1 MIHKEVEIPPSPTHS
16 MVSVGYKPLELN
28 AKPLELTYN
37 NSQAWLVRGIEYI
50 NPTAL
55 LTTQEALDLIVAN
68 APDISNAA

>member
-1 MIHKEVEIPPSPTHS
+1 MISEEVEIPIPAHS
-16 MVSVGYKPLELN
+16 LIVVGYNPLDVN
-28 AKPLELTYN
+28 VIPLELTYN

-50 NPTAL
+50 DPTAL